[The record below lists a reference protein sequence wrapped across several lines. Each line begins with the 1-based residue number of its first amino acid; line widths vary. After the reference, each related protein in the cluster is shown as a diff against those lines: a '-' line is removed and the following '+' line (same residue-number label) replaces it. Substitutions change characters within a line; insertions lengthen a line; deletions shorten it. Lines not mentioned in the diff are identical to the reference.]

1 MGCPFV
7 AKNNDGKMHY
17 TNPITKLMHEF
28 SNQSGLLEKLY
39 AVRVWY
45 STQQRVFWQN
55 TTPNQSQLF
64 AAVILGVEI

>member
-1 MGCPFV
+1 
-7 AKNNDGKMHY
+7 MHY

-28 SNQSGLLEKLY
+28 INQSGLLEY
-39 AVRVWY
+39 AVRLWY